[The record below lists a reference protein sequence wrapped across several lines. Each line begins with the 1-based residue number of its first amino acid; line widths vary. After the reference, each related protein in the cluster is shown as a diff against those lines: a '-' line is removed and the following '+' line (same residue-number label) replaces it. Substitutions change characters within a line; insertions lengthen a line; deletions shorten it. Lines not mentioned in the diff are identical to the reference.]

1 MLKEKILLS
10 IAAGMLTTTCA
21 LAPTLANCTSVTQA
35 DVDKMNG
42 IEKSI
47 TKTAREYLFGLKGS
61 DEQLVFEDEDAR
73 VYLLDDSTVK
83 QFADETGEDEED
95 VKLSFTAIADIND
108 TLIEGCKRIGE
119 GLREGQSFGE
129 ILGSIDNLGVEIA
142 SSMNPVW
149 AKMGYSSD
157 KLEQD
162 IYKLKYGN
170 CSRNPDRVYTNEEL
184 EMMQP
189 LVAFGNALG
198 IEGFGY

>member
-1 MLKEKILLS
+1 M
-10 IAAGMLTTTCA
+10 
-21 LAPTLANCTSVTQA
+21 
-35 DVDKMNG
+35 
-42 IEKSI
+42 
-47 TKTAREYLFGLKGS
+47 FGLKGS

-73 VYLLDDSTVK
+73 AYLLDDETVK
-83 QFADETGEDEED
+83 QFAEETGEDEED

-108 TLIEGCKRIGE
+108 TLIKGCKRIGE

-129 ILGSIDNLGVEIA
+129 ILGSIDDLGVEIA

-170 CSRNPDRVYTNEEL
+170 YSRNPNRVYTKEEL

-189 LVAFGNALG
+189 LVEFGNAFG

>member
-1 MLKEKILLS
+1 
-10 IAAGMLTTTCA
+10 MLTTTCA

-108 TLIEGCKRIGE
+108 TLIEGCKRRTE
-119 GLREGQSFGE
+119 L
-129 ILGSIDNLGVEIA
+129 
-142 SSMNPVW
+142 W
-149 AKMGYSSD
+149 
-157 KLEQD
+157 
-162 IYKLKYGN
+162 
-170 CSRNPDRVYTNEEL
+170 RNPWKY
-184 EMMQP
+184 
-189 LVAFGNALG
+189 
-198 IEGFGY
+198 

>member
-1 MLKEKILLS
+1 MLKEKILLT
-10 IAAGMLTTTCA
+10 ITTGMLTTTCA

-47 TKTAREYLFGLKGS
+47 TKNAREYLFGLKGS

-73 VYLLDDSTVK
+73 DYLLDDKTVK
-83 QFADETGEDEED
+83 QFAEETGESEED

-119 GLREGQSFGE
+119 GLREGQSFGA
-129 ILGSIDNLGVEIA
+129 ILGSIDDLSIEIVSA
-142 SSMNPVW
+142 VNPAW
-149 AKMGYSSD
+149 AKIGYSSD

-170 CSRNPDRVYTNEEL
+170 YSRNPNRVYTQEEL

-189 LVAFGNALG
+189 LVEFGNALG

>member
-10 IAAGMLTTTCA
+10 VAAGMLTTTCA
-21 LAPTLANCTSVTQA
+21 LAPTLANSTSVTQA

-47 TKTAREYLFGLKGS
+47 TKNAREYLFGLKGS

-73 VYLLDDSTVK
+73 DYLLDDKTVK
-83 QFADETGEDEED
+83 QFAEETGEDEED

-129 ILGSIDNLGVEIA
+129 ILGSIDDLGV
-142 SSMNPVW
+142 
-149 AKMGYSSD
+149 
-157 KLEQD
+157 
-162 IYKLKYGN
+162 
-170 CSRNPDRVYTNEEL
+170 
-184 EMMQP
+184 
-189 LVAFGNALG
+189 
-198 IEGFGY
+198 